1 MSPFSRT
8 PPDKGT
14 GRPGGQ
20 TCETKPISRR
30 CRVGRGLR
38 DWAVGHCTN
47 KPNFASDRPQEPPA
61 GGAAIA
67 AGGDKRTKQ
76 SQFTSDGQGRPS
88 PRPEALTLPP
98 VRQASAP
105 NKPNLAMAGWH
116 PGANR
121 AKRTQSAGTG
131 SGPAWADCAKRTQF
145 GGTSRGWEPAVE
157 NEANSGTARRG
168 PAKRPVPVG
177 AHRAKRSQ
185 FAGRRP
191 TKNIGCPWGQTC
203 ETKPSPTL
211 GQTGRGRKNFGG
223 VAAGM

>member
-8 PPDKGT
+8 PADKGT

-121 AKRTQSAGTG
+121 AKRTQ
-131 SGPAWADCAKRTQF
+131 F
-145 GGTSRGWEPAVE
+145 GGTSRGWEPAVS
-157 NEANSGTARRG
+157 NKANSGTARCGPTKRPTPPGGLSCKTKPICRTPANKEHRLPLGTNVRNEANSHRG
-168 PAKRPVPVG
+168 PGRSCAEEFRRRCGGHVVKWGIG
-177 AHRAKRSQ
+177 ATSEK
-185 FAGRRP
+185 G
-191 TKNIGCPWGQTC
+191 
-203 ETKPSPTL
+203 
-211 GQTGRGRKNFGG
+211 
-223 VAAGM
+223 